1 MYPRGGVRRPRA
13 VGGEEGVRYYV
24 LETSQDPKVKMFI
37 VAEVV
42 HEIDESSDDRGT
54 GIAGQ
59 IAGERALIL
68 SNAEILVMGE
78 GARILREWEAGDDES
93 YDEQNERIRSSPDS
107 EEVKVLRHLQ
117 LVKSRRDASRAKN
130 RDAK

>member
-1 MYPRGGVRRPRA
+1 M
-13 VGGEEGVRYYV
+13 RYYV

-42 HEIDESSDDRGT
+42 HEIDESSDDRGM

-59 IAGERALIL
+59 IAGGRALIL